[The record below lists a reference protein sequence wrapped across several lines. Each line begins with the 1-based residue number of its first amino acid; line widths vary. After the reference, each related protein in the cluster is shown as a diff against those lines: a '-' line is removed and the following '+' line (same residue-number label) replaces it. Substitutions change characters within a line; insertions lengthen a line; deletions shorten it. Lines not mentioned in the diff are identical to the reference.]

1 MFTVAIP
8 ITSVEYFREQDKRSR
23 AENMQYYTDNET
35 TRRDGSLMGKW
46 QVFCKHDEVVPIS
59 ELIRYGEGV
68 QFDVLDKITRGIDP
82 ANDNVLMKKT
92 ARSRYVAF
100 DCTNNAPKPV
110 SVFYGLAKAAEG
122 KGGNVGAIAKNI
134 AQIILTAHENAN
146 AKSMD
151 YLFSI
156 DAFQTRQ
163 GDGSK
168 ERAGATWYASAAF
181 THFTSRDGDMQLHT
195 HNVIPN
201 IGRREDGKVGAL
213 DNYKFMSYRGAASA
227 LYRAEMFHEIQ
238 TKLAEI
244 GIQVSISKDGRNLT
258 FNGMP
263 EDLCTH
269 FSKRRQA
276 ILKKMQERGY
286 TNTAAHQTAAQYA
299 SYDTRKDKAELPPIE
314 ELYKMW
320 NVEAKSLGHSFET
333 VIESLDMTGRKME
346 RERAEKWNE
355 KIIEAEK
362 AGEEMPA
369 TELEFKIAEIKKNAV
384 NRVLELDSAFEGRKF
399 LTEALEQLQVH
410 VGADEALRLYE
421 EVKAEA
427 GLIEIGTKGRAKESV
442 YSTDA
447 MLTLEAE
454 ILHMAMRM
462 QGNRTAYSQS
472 KIDLVLSTG
481 ITPPNGKTFWL
492 KPEQENMVYAMF
504 GPNQFVT
511 VTGDAGTGKTTTM
524 VKAREF
530 AESIGL
536 KVSIAGPTHRSVD
549 VLQKE
554 VGIARDRAFSVAKLI
569 SDFSRGKLNVGTDDV
584 LVIDEGGMIGSVD
597 WHMLERIA
605 METGCRMVIVG
616 DYKQLPPVAA
626 GAPMRMV
633 VDLIGGPRL
642 MEIARQD
649 DLWQREASK
658 ALADNRVEDALM
670 AYNDNGCI
678 IVCADADEVERRTV
692 ERFFDLRDNDPGSI
706 VVLATTNAE
715 VARINMAIREQKIA
729 RGELT
734 GEAVEIEAITRGTDG
749 RRTDLSLMKGDRII
763 IGETVMIG
771 QEKIANN
778 SFGTIIGIELRGNEP
793 VLSVRWDD
801 GREMSFTPTE
811 FIGMREEN
819 DELRQLPKIA
829 IADAMTFYAAQ
840 GMTAKHCI
848 NASKA
853 PLSTENTYVGY
864 TRHKKT
870 MTTFIDG
877 ARHTNDLAVDGGK
890 TFSVSGSGNTKQ
902 EDDELLAEVT
912 VKEIL
917 ENYITECSKASGK
930 NNASDFLGGAK
941 EFHEKAKA
949 VVDGGLYVVRE
960 EVELSSSQETGNTP
974 KTFARTSPFSDIVR
988 DAATKPKEVEKTEAD
1003 KLEAQMERVAN
1014 AKKDR
1019 RINNG
1024 ESTKQVPLSQSEI
1037 EIMTT
1042 ENLVNY
1048 MTRNGA
1054 KQIGKPREV
1063 KDKSRNSSGGTA
1075 LEYNLTFG
1083 KGLGAVVY
1091 HKANGTWGFFMRDG
1105 TKGDIRNF
1113 VIWRDGG
1120 DFKQACQKLRDEF
1133 STFQH
1138 RDTVPNFKPQQDVKT
1153 ETLRQTFDRILSTP
1167 LVRETVAHIQRL
1179 WSGAKVDESP
1189 YLTNVRGLSRAT
1201 QAHYRAAFR
1210 CEGANPYD
1218 AHREYN
1224 NKGGVMFAMRNQFL
1238 EVTGIVRKGDALMK
1252 NDKEELVPFNANIKG
1267 SVRHLI
1273 IGGDIQNPQRIYI
1286 GENFVDPMTLS
1297 EKNGIRK
1304 GDAAIGFGGSAF
1316 EAGLAQVYKIA
1327 KENPDAE
1334 WIWVGQNDEA
1344 DVFNE
1349 LKTREA
1355 IREANG
1361 TCNMKAVRPPEQFK
1375 DWNDEHRG
1383 IARPTPQDFP
1393 RQEVGF
1399 EARQQAKARRDGY
1412 GSFDGGEVTPPAPK
1426 GPEIGR

>member
-35 TRRDGSLMGKW
+35 IRRDGSLMGKW
-46 QVFCKHDEVVPIS
+46 QVFSKHDDVVPVT
-59 ELIRYGEGV
+59 ELIRNGEGV

-110 SVFYGLAKAAEG
+110 SVLYGLAKAAEG
-122 KGGNVGAIAKNI
+122 KGGNIGAIAKNI
-134 AQIILTAHENAN
+134 AQIILEAHENAN
-146 AKSMD
+146 AKSMN

-201 IGRREDGKVGAL
+201 IGRRADGKIGAL

-227 LYRAEMFHEIQ
+227 IYRAEMFHEIQ
-238 TKLAEI
+238 RRLAEI
-244 GIQVSISKDGRNLT
+244 GIQASISKDGRNLT
-258 FNGMP
+258 FNGIP
-263 EDLCTH
+263 ENICTH
-269 FSKRRQA
+269 FSKRRTA
-276 ILKKMQERGY
+276 ILKKMHERGY

-314 ELYKMW
+314 ELYTMW
-320 NVEAKSLGHSFET
+320 NVEAQSLGHSFET

-346 RERAEKWNE
+346 RERAEKWIE
-355 KIIEAEK
+355 KKKEADQ
-362 AGEEMPA
+362 AGEVLPE
-369 TELEFKIAEIKKNAV
+369 TDFEFKIAEIKKNAV
-384 NRVLELDSAFEGRKF
+384 NRVLELNSAFEGRKF

-410 VGADEALRLYE
+410 VGADEALRLYD

-427 GLIEIGTKGRAKESV
+427 GLVEIGTKGRAKEPV

-454 ILHMAMRM
+454 ILDMAQRM
-462 QGNRTAYSQS
+462 QGNRGAVAQS

-492 KPEQENMVYAMF
+492 KPEQENMIYAMF
-504 GPNQFVT
+504 GRNQFVT
-511 VTGDAGTGKTTTM
+511 VTGDAGTGKTTAM
-524 VKAREF
+524 VKAREV
-530 AESIGL
+530 AEDIGM

-554 VGIARDRAFSVAKLI
+554 VGIDRDRAFSVAKLI
-569 SDFSRGKLNVGTDDV
+569 SDFKRGKLTLGTND
-584 LVIDEGGMIGSVD
+584 LVIVDEAGMIGSVD
-597 WHMLERIA
+597 WHMLERIT
-605 METGCRMVIVG
+605 METGCRMVAVG

-670 AYNDNGCI
+670 AYIDNGCI

-801 GREMSFTPTE
+801 GRETSFTPSE
-811 FIGMREEN
+811 FIGMRDED

-864 TRHKKT
+864 TRHKAT

-877 ARHTNDLAVDGGK
+877 ARHANDLAVDGGK
-890 TFSVSGSGNTKQ
+890 TFTVSGSGNTKQ
-902 EDDELLAEVT
+902 EDDELEAEVT
-912 VKEIL
+912 GKQIL
-917 ENYITECSKASGK
+917 ENYIAECSKASGK

-941 EFHEKAKA
+941 EFHDKAKA
-949 VVDGGLYVVRE
+949 VVAESQSGVRE
-960 EVELSSSQETGNTP
+960 EIELNNNQESANTP
-974 KTFARTSPFSDIVR
+974 KKFARTSPFADIVKN
-988 DAATKPKEVEKTEAD
+988 AANQPKETVKTEAE
-1003 KLEAQMERVAN
+1003 KL
-1014 AKKDR
+1014 
-1019 RINNG
+1019 
-1024 ESTKQVPLSQSEI
+1024 
-1037 EIMTT
+1037 
-1042 ENLVNY
+1042 
-1048 MTRNGA
+1048 
-1054 KQIGKPREV
+1054 
-1063 KDKSRNSSGGTA
+1063 
-1075 LEYNLTFG
+1075 
-1083 KGLGAVVY
+1083 
-1091 HKANGTWGFFMRDG
+1091 
-1105 TKGDIRNF
+1105 
-1113 VIWRDGG
+1113 
-1120 DFKQACQKLRDEF
+1120 
-1133 STFQH
+1133 
-1138 RDTVPNFKPQQDVKT
+1138 
-1153 ETLRQTFDRILSTP
+1153 
-1167 LVRETVAHIQRL
+1167 
-1179 WSGAKVDESP
+1179 
-1189 YLTNVRGLSRAT
+1189 
-1201 QAHYRAAFR
+1201 
-1210 CEGANPYD
+1210 
-1218 AHREYN
+1218 
-1224 NKGGVMFAMRNQFL
+1224 
-1238 EVTGIVRKGDALMK
+1238 
-1252 NDKEELVPFNANIKG
+1252 
-1267 SVRHLI
+1267 
-1273 IGGDIQNPQRIYI
+1273 
-1286 GENFVDPMTLS
+1286 
-1297 EKNGIRK
+1297 
-1304 GDAAIGFGGSAF
+1304 
-1316 EAGLAQVYKIA
+1316 
-1327 KENPDAE
+1327 
-1334 WIWVGQNDEA
+1334 
-1344 DVFNE
+1344 
-1349 LKTREA
+1349 
-1355 IREANG
+1355 
-1361 TCNMKAVRPPEQFK
+1361 
-1375 DWNDEHRG
+1375 
-1383 IARPTPQDFP
+1383 
-1393 RQEVGF
+1393 
-1399 EARQQAKARRDGY
+1399 
-1412 GSFDGGEVTPPAPK
+1412 
-1426 GPEIGR
+1426 